1 MKNKL
6 TSFAIICFLFYGNTV
21 FKAQESVEINNLKSQ
36 LKLTKSEKERAK
48 ILDDLGNAYST
59 NKNIDSAIS
68 YSKLSLP
75 IYLKNNN
82 IEQIGRSNLFIGNL
96 FLQKNDLINGEKYL
110 LEAEKY
116 LHKTEN
122 YEKRALLNFLMARLN
137 AVNVKNDISADY
149 YNEVLKYY
157 RQGKKLIKEL

>member
-1 MKNKL
+1 M
-6 TSFAIICFLFYGNTV
+6 
-21 FKAQESVEINNLKSQ
+21 
-36 LKLTKSEKERAK
+36 TKSEKERAK

-149 YNEVLKYY
+149 YNEVLK
-157 RQGKKLIKEL
+157 